1 MVSSNKMAK
10 REKDRL
16 YNTLLTTL
24 RLIVVI
30 KIRVEKAKTAINLSL
45 RKNIFF
51 PSNLCWF
58 QAGHFGQN
66 SLQTNSNVRE
76 REKKFRRKQW
86 LNHYVYKLTQ
96 FGKCSKP
103 LILYFR
109 CDDSFNYDNKKVSPS
124 WSHIHRKSSW
134 KIS

>member
-45 RKNIFF
+45 RKSILF
-51 PSNLCWF
+51 PSNLC
-58 QAGHFGQN
+58 
-66 SLQTNSNVRE
+66 
-76 REKKFRRKQW
+76 
-86 LNHYVYKLTQ
+86 
-96 FGKCSKP
+96 
-103 LILYFR
+103 
-109 CDDSFNYDNKKVSPS
+109 
-124 WSHIHRKSSW
+124 
-134 KIS
+134 